1 MDGMFKNLFGNSSEN
16 ALDFLAIGDIVT
28 EPFIR
33 LKDASVHCK
42 INAEDCEICMRWG
55 DKIPYESAT
64 MCAAVG
70 NASNAAVAAARL
82 GLKAA
87 LRAYVGND
95 EYGRQCLEV
104 LGKENV
110 DTRYMVTENGKQT
123 NYHYVLW
130 YEDNRTILVKHEDF
144 SYTTPK
150 LTKSPKWVYLSS
162 LAANSAPYHK
172 QIAAWLKEHPQSK
185 LAFQPGT
192 FQMKLGAEELKDI
205 YLRTDVFFCN
215 KEEAERILNL
225 PAGTDLK
232 ELLVKTKGLGPK
244 TVVITDDKRGSYVVE
259 EDGKTMWHVPRY
271 PDPRA
276 PYEIT
281 GAGDAL
287 ASTTIAALALG
298 LPLKEALLWG
308 PTNASSVLQKIGAQA
323 GLLTRAELEK
333 NLKNPPAAF
342 ALEPLV

>member
-1 MDGMFKNLFGNSSEN
+1 MLNSLFGSAGETD
-16 ALDFLAIGDIVT
+16 LDFLAIGDIVT

-33 LKDASVHCK
+33 LQDASVHCK
-42 INAEDCEICMRWG
+42 IDNEACEICMRWG

-64 MCAAVG
+64 VCAAVG
-70 NASNAAVAAARL
+70 NASNAAVSAARL
-82 GLKAA
+82 GLKSA

-95 EYGRQCLEV
+95 EFGRQCLEV
-104 LGKENV
+104 LGQEKV
-110 DTRYMVTENGKQT
+110 GTQYMVTENGKKT

-150 LTKSPKWVYLSS
+150 LKKSPKWIYLSS
-162 LAANSAPYHK
+162 LAANSGPYHK
-172 QIAAWLKEHPQSK
+172 EIAQWIKDHPTSK

-192 FQMKLGAEELKDI
+192 FQMKLGVEELKEIYARSDI
-205 YLRTDVFFCN
+205 FFCN

-225 PAGTDLK
+225 PVGSDMK
-232 ELLVKTKGLGPK
+232 ELLKKMKALGPK
-244 TVVITDDKRGSYVVE
+244 RVVITDDARGSYAIE
-259 EDGKTMWHVPRY
+259 EDDATMWHVPRY
-271 PDPRA
+271 PDPRK

-287 ASTTIAALALG
+287 ASTVVAALALG
-298 LPLKEALLWG
+298 LPFKEALLWG

-323 GLLTRAELEK
+323 GLLTRAELEA
-333 NLKNPPAAF
+333 NLKNPAAPF